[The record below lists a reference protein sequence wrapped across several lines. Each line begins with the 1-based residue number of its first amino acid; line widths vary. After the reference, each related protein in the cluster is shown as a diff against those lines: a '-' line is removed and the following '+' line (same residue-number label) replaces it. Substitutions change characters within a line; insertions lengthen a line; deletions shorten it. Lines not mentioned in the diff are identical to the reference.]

1 MIERVCIF
9 CGSSPKVDPVY
20 LDAARELGKYLA
32 EAAIAV
38 NYGCGAFGVMGALS
52 DSMLEN
58 RGKITGIIPSFMVE
72 YGWSNPKITET
83 IVTHDMRERKKLMIA
98 DVDAVIALPGGIG
111 TLEEIMEVIT
121 LKQLGQF
128 LKPII
133 LLNTKGFYNHL
144 TAFLDEMIRQEFMR
158 ESHREIWTVVDN
170 PSEII
175 PAVINTPRWNAEVNK
190 FPSSL
195 QE

>member
-1 MIERVCIF
+1 MIQRVCVF
-9 CGSSPKVDPVY
+9 CGSSPKVDAEY
-20 LDAARELGKYLA
+20 LNAARELGKHFA
-32 EAAIAV
+32 EASIAV

-52 DSMLEN
+52 DSMLEHKG
-58 RGKITGIIPSFMVE
+58 RITGIIPSFMVE
-72 YGWSNPKITET
+72 YGWSNPKISET
-83 IVTHDMRERKKLMIA
+83 IITHDMRERKKLMIA

-133 LLNTKGFYNHL
+133 LLNTKGFYDHL
-144 TAFLDEMIRQEFMR
+144 TAFLEEMIRQEFMR
-158 ESHREIWTVVDN
+158 DDHRKIWTIVDN
-170 PSEII
+170 PVEVI
-175 PAVINTPRWNAEVNK
+175 PAILNSSNWDPEVNK
-190 FPSSL
+190 YPTSL

>member
-9 CGSSPKVDPVY
+9 CGSSPKVNPVY
-20 LDAARELGKYLA
+20 LDAARELGKCFA
-32 EAAIAV
+32 ESSIAV

-52 DSMLEN
+52 DSMLAHN
-58 RGKITGIIPSFMVE
+58 GKITGFIPSFMVE
-72 YGWSNPKITET
+72 YGWSNPKISET
-83 IVTHDMRERKKLMIA
+83 IITHDMRERKKLMIA

-144 TAFLDEMIRQEFMR
+144 SAFLEEMIRQEFMR
-158 ESHREIWTVVDN
+158 ESHRKIWTMVDN
-170 PSEII
+170 PAEII
-175 PAVINTPRWNAEVNK
+175 PAIRSTPPWNPEVNK
-190 FPSSL
+190 HPTSL
-195 QE
+195 PE